1 MEEANQYG
9 QIEFTIRKVV
19 KATVVLKAMPVK
31 GKKKRVVE
39 NNDETLAIFE
49 KIKAKLF
56 VRKKRDD
63 EAQKLEKLFL
73 EDT

>member
-1 MEEANQYG
+1 MGRQNLLSEKWSKQWWSSKPCQSKE
-9 QIEFTIRKVV
+9 R
-19 KATVVLKAMPVK
+19 
-31 GKKKRVVE
+31 KKRVVE
-39 NNDETLAIFE
+39 NNDETLAIFD

-73 EDT
+73 EDI

>member
-1 MEEANQYG
+1 
-9 QIEFTIRKVV
+9 
-19 KATVVLKAMPVK
+19 MPVK

-39 NNDETLAIFE
+39 NNDETLAIFG
-49 KIKAKLF
+49 KIKLF

-63 EAQKLEKLFL
+63 KAQKLEKLFL

>member
-1 MEEANQYG
+1 
-9 QIEFTIRKVV
+9 
-19 KATVVLKAMPVK
+19 MPVK
-31 GKKKRVVE
+31 GKKKKVVE

>member
-1 MEEANQYG
+1 MG
-9 QIEFTIRKVV
+9 RQIKFTIRKVV

-31 GKKKRVVE
+31 GKKKRVVK
-39 NNDETLAIFE
+39 NNDETLAIFD
-49 KIKAKLF
+49 KSKT

-73 EDT
+73 EDI